1 MNLYLSRDGQT
12 FGPYTVDQAREYLV
26 AGQFFPNDYALFEGE
41 TEWKPL
47 GELLGIQTEHEHAVP
62 EPNPVPVVPVVEAAG
77 QTVGET
83 TVQEESEQVAGQSP
97 QKSES
102 SRPTRKKPKKIT
114 GINKGQSVVVTRQRS
129 LGSKIFSTFIVFL
142 VTAIL
147 FGGIVTGL
155 YFAMPQ
161 KIGPILA
168 KLGIPVGEEKTV
180 PGQDAESVKKV
191 EPATPGEMM
200 LDEEQAQRLRGSGIR
215 ILPVKGDEGLQA
227 IPLMDPES
235 PLNDD
240 DLIALVPVAHHL
252 VFIDLTQSK
261 ITDRGLGQL
270 VEMKNL
276 KRLTLEGVKEIT
288 PKGIGQLKPLENL
301 TFLNLVRVPLD
312 DSIVDVLIGMEN
324 LREVYLYDTG
334 LSESAVSRLK
344 IARPKMYVKEG

>member
-12 FGPYTVDQAREYLV
+12 FGPYTVDQAREYLA
-26 AGQFFPNDYALFEGE
+26 AGQFLPNDHALFEGQ

-47 GELLGIQTEHEHAVP
+47 GELLGTLTGQVEP
-62 EPNPVPVVPVVEAAG
+62 ETNPVPAEPVVEAAV
-77 QTVGET
+77 QTVEET
-83 TVQEESEQVAGQSP
+83 IAQGESEPLAGQSS
-97 QKSES
+97 QKPES
-102 SRPTRKKPKKIT
+102 QHPTRKGPKKIR
-114 GINKGQSVVVTRQRS
+114 GMNKGQSVVVRPQRS
-129 LGSKIFSTFIVFL
+129 LASKIISTFIVFL

-168 KLGIPVGEEKTV
+168 KLGIPVGEEKTA
-180 PGQDAESVKKV
+180 PEQPAISAKKAEPS
-191 EPATPGEMM
+191 TPGEMM
-200 LDEEQAQRLRGSGIR
+200 LDEEQAQRIRGSGIR

-227 IPLMDPES
+227 IPPMDSES

-240 DLIALVPVAHHL
+240 DLVALVPVAHHL

-288 PKGIGQLKPLENL
+288 PEGIAQLKPLEKL

-312 DSIVDVLIGMEN
+312 DSLVDVLIGMEN
-324 LREVYLYDTG
+324 LREVYLYETG
-334 LSESAVSRLK
+334 LSETAVSRLK
-344 IARPKMYVKEG
+344 TARPKMYVREG

>member
-1 MNLYLSRDGQT
+1 MMNLYLSRDGQT
-12 FGPYTVDQAREYLV
+12 FGPYTVDQAREYLA
-26 AGQFFPNDYALFEGE
+26 AGQFFPNDYALFEGQ

-47 GELLGIQTEHEHAVP
+47 GELLGTQTEQAEP
-62 EPNPVPVVPVVEAAG
+62 EANPVPVEPVVEAV
-77 QTVGET
+77 QTSVET
-83 TVQEESEQVAGQSP
+83 TVQKEGQPVVGQSP
-97 QKSES
+97 KASGS
-102 SRPTRKKPKKIT
+102 SRPTRNKPKKIR
-114 GINKGQSVVVTRQRS
+114 GINKGQSVVVAPQRS
-129 LGSKIFSTFIVFL
+129 LVSKIFSTFVVFL

-155 YFAMPQ
+155 YFAMPA

-168 KLGIPVGEEKTV
+168 KLGIPVGEQTTV
-180 PGQDAESVKKV
+180 PKQNNESVKKV
-191 EPATPGEMM
+191 EPSTPGEMM

-227 IPLMDPES
+227 IPPMDPES

-252 VFIDLTQSK
+252 VSIDLTQSK

-288 PKGIGQLKPLENL
+288 PEGIAQLKPLENL
-301 TFLNLVRVPLD
+301 TYLNLVRVPLD
-312 DSIVDVLIGMEN
+312 DSLVDVLIGMEN
-324 LREVYLYDTG
+324 LREVYLYGTG
-334 LSESAVSRLK
+334 LSETAVSRLK
-344 IARPKMYVKEG
+344 IARPKMYVREG